1 MADKIF
7 SKPDGIDKS
16 EFEEGALFAPR
27 FDDDGLI
34 VSVVLDNKTSALLMV
49 AYMNDV
55 ALEKTLTTGFAHY
68 WSRSRQKLWCKG
80 EESGNTQEV
89 VQVRTDCDQDVIE
102 LRVNQ
107 RGAGVACHTG
117 RYSCFYRVVEGT
129 EGTWTLTHDEDMKP
143 QFAPSEVYKKD

>member
-1 MADKIF
+1 
-7 SKPDGIDKS
+7 
-16 EFEEGALFAPR
+16 
-27 FDDDGLI
+27 
-34 VSVVLDNKTSALLMV
+34 
-49 AYMNDV
+49 
-55 ALEKTLTTGFAHY
+55 
-68 WSRSRQKLWCKG
+68 
-80 EESGNTQEV
+80 V

-129 EGTWTLTHDEDMKP
+129 EGTWALTHDEDMKP